1 MEFHQLIYIETST
14 KFCYNIFK
22 DEVHNAVQAF
32 PLLFLFNFLAILKRV
47 AFSYLI
53 IAQFFTNKNI
63 PLRKGGADCLTFT
76 DLLYL
81 FFCSNFNRLH
91 KKALLC

>member
-1 MEFHQLIYIETST
+1 MNKFYFVLEYLVPKKPPLLIKKWFLEFHQLIYIETST

-47 AFSYLI
+47 AFLI
-53 IAQFFTNKNI
+53 
-63 PLRKGGADCLTFT
+63 
-76 DLLYL
+76 
-81 FFCSNFNRLH
+81 
-91 KKALLC
+91 